1 VPTVATSSFWE
12 AAGYVGHL
20 IYDVGMGFI
29 SFGSVVVLFASVI
42 GLAVWILVEIA
53 RRD

>member
-1 VPTVATSSFWE
+1 MPTVATSSFWQ

-20 IYDVGMGFI
+20 IYEFGMGFI

-42 GLAVWILVEIA
+42 GLVIWLLTEFA
-53 RRD
+53 RHD